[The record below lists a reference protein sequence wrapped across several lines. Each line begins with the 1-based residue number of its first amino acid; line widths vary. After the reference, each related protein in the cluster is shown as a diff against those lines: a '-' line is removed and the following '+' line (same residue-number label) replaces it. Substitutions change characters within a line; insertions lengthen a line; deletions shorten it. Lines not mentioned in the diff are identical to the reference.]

1 MSAITSDKISGKK
14 LDRRSF
20 LKAGAATA
28 GGLLIAFQLTE
39 TEQLEAAPTDGSKL
53 NAAKLNA
60 YIYIGSDDV
69 VTFMIAKSEMGQG
82 PQTSLSQ
89 ILADELDCDW
99 KQVRTE
105 FAPVDPAYG
114 PLQGTF
120 GSMSVRFSWDPL
132 RKAGAQARDMLLEA
146 AAQKWS
152 VAKSQL
158 RTDRGYVVNGAN
170 NERASY
176 GSLADAAGRLPV
188 PAKVA
193 LKDPKDFR
201 LIGTSVK
208 RLDTPLKVN
217 GSAEFGID
225 ARRPGMVYAVV
236 ERCPVFGGKVVS
248 FDDSKAKA
256 VPGVQQVVQI
266 SRGVAVVAD
275 NTWSAM
281 QGRKALEV
289 KFDDGKNA
297 NLSSASIRELF
308 VKLAEKPGA
317 VARNNGDA
325 AAALAGGA
333 KKIEAVYE
341 APYLSH
347 APMEPMNCT
356 ADVRADS
363 AEVWVST
370 QIQTAAMG
378 VTAKITGLHPDKIQ
392 IHTMY
397 LGGGFGR
404 RGGDDFVD
412 EAVEISKA
420 IGKPVKLTWSR
431 EDDMQHDLYRPA
443 AYAKFTGALDSEG
456 WPVAW
461 DTRVVCPSF
470 GGLRNGVDRTSTE
483 GIDTLEYAIP
493 NFHVDYHPPD
503 VEIPVTYWRSVGFS
517 QNCFF
522 SESFLDELAHAAG
535 KDPLEYRRKLLSNP
549 KSARLLGVLEL
560 AAEKAGWGKPLP
572 AGHARGIATVNNI
585 GSYNAMVA
593 EVSVDKGKLRVHRV
607 VVAVDC
613 GHVVNPAGVES
624 QMQSGIVY
632 GLSGALKGEITI
644 DHGRVVQG
652 NFNHYDVL
660 RINEMPVVEV
670 HIVPSQMAPGGIG
683 EAATPSIVPA
693 VTNAIFAATG
703 KRIRKLPVRPED
715 LV

>member
-1 MSAITSDKISGKK
+1 MNAVTSDSKRK

-20 LKAGAATA
+20 LKASAASA
-28 GGLLIAFQLTE
+28 GGLLIAFQFTE
-39 TEQLEAAPTDGSKL
+39 SELAAAPES
-53 NAAKLNA
+53 AAKLNA
-60 YIYIGSDDV
+60 YIHVASDDV

-82 PQTSLSQ
+82 PMTSLSQ

-99 KQVRTE
+99 KKIRTE

-120 GSMSVRFSWDPL
+120 GSMSIRFSYEPL
-132 RKAGAQARDMLLEA
+132 RKAGASARDMLLQA
-146 AAQKWS
+146 AAQKWG

-158 RTDRGYVVNGAN
+158 RTENGYVINTAS

-176 GSLADAAGRLPV
+176 GSLADAAGKLQA

-193 LKDPKDFR
+193 VKDPKDFH

-208 RLDTPLKVN
+208 RLDTPLKIN
-217 GSAEFGID
+217 GTAEFGID

-236 ERCPVFGGKVVS
+236 QRCPVFGGKVAS
-248 FDDSKAKA
+248 FDATKAKA
-256 VPGVQQVVQI
+256 VPGVKDVVEI
-266 SRGVAVVAD
+266 SRGVAVIAD
-275 NTWSAM
+275 NTWAAM
-281 QGRKALEV
+281 EGRKALAV
-289 KFDDGKNA
+289 KYDEGKNA
-297 NLSSASIRELF
+297 NLSSAGIRELF
-308 VKLAEKPGA
+308 VNLAQKPGA
-317 VARNNGDA
+317 VARHDGDVN
-325 AAALAGGA
+325 AALANA
-333 KKIEAVYE
+333 SKKIEAVYE

-356 ADVRADS
+356 ADVRPDS

-378 VTAKITGLHPDKIQ
+378 TTAKITGLPPSKIQ
-392 IHTMY
+392 IHTLF

-404 RGGDDFVD
+404 RGGDDFVG

-443 AYAKFTGALDSEG
+443 SYAKFTGALDQDG

-470 GGLRNGVDRTSTE
+470 GGLRDGVDRTSVE
-483 GIDTLEYAIP
+483 GIMDLEYTIP

-503 VEIPVTYWRSVGFS
+503 VDIPTTYWRSVGFS

-522 SESFLDELAHAAG
+522 SESFLDELAHETG
-535 KDPLEYRRKLLSNP
+535 KDPFEFRRKLLS
-549 KSARLLGVLEL
+549 KSPRLLGVLEL
-560 AAEKAGWGKPLP
+560 AAQKAGWGKPLP
-572 AGHARGIATVNNI
+572 AGHARGISVVNNI
-585 GSYNAMVA
+585 GSYNAQVA
-593 EVSVDKGKLRVHRV
+593 EVSVDQGKLRVHRV
-607 VVAVDC
+607 VCAVDC
-613 GHVVNPAGVES
+613 GQVVNPAGVE
-624 QMQSGIVY
+624 QQIQSGIVY
-632 GLSGALKGEITI
+632 GLSAAMKGAITI
-644 DHGRVVQG
+644 ERGRVVQG
-652 NFNHYDVL
+652 NFNHYDVM

-670 HIVPSQMAPGGIG
+670 YLVPSQAAPGGIG
-683 EAATPSIVPA
+683 EASTPSSIPA

-703 KRIRKLPVRPED
+703 KRIRTLPIRAED

>member
-1 MSAITSDKISGKK
+1 MSAVTSDSKRK

-20 LKAGAATA
+20 LKASAASA
-28 GGLLIAFQLTE
+28 GGLLIAFQFSE
-39 TEQLEAAPTDGSKL
+39 TPLEAAPES
-53 NAAKLNA
+53 AAKLNA
-60 YIYIGSDDV
+60 FMHVGSDDV

-82 PQTSLSQ
+82 PMTSVSQ
-89 ILADELDCDW
+89 LLADELDCDW
-99 KQVRTE
+99 KKIRTE

-114 PLQGTF
+114 PLQGAF
-120 GSMSVRFSWDPL
+120 GSMTIRTSWMPL
-132 RKAGAQARDMLLEA
+132 RKAGASARDMLLQA
-146 AAQKWS
+146 AAQKWG

-158 RTDRGYVVNGAN
+158 RTENGYVINTAS

-176 GSLADAAGRLPV
+176 GSLADAAGQLTP

-193 LKDPKDFR
+193 LKDPKDFH
-201 LIGTSVK
+201 LIGKSVK

-217 GSAEFGID
+217 GTAEFGID
-225 ARRPGMVYAVV
+225 ARGPGMVYAVV
-236 ERCPVFGGKVVS
+236 ARCPVFGGKVAS
-248 FDDSKAKA
+248 FDATKAKA
-256 VPGVQQVVQI
+256 VPGVKDVVQI
-266 SRGVAVVAD
+266 SSGVAVIAD

-281 QGRKALEV
+281 EGRKALVVQYDE
-289 KFDDGKNA
+289 GKNA

-308 VKLAEKPGA
+308 VNLAQKPGA
-317 VARNNGDA
+317 VARNDGDVN
-325 AAALAGGA
+325 AALANGA

-341 APYLSH
+341 APYMSH

-356 ADVRADS
+356 ADVRPDS

-392 IHTMY
+392 IHTLF

-404 RGGDDFVD
+404 RGGDDFVG
-412 EAVEISKA
+412 EAVEVAKA

-443 AYAKFTGALDSEG
+443 SYAKFTGALDQDG

-470 GGLRNGVDRTSTE
+470 GGLRNGVDGTSVQ
-483 GIDTLEYAIP
+483 GIVDFEYTIP

-503 VEIPVTYWRSVGFS
+503 VDIPVTYWRSVGFS

-522 SESFLDELAHAAG
+522 SESFLDELAHETG
-535 KDPLEYRRKLLSNP
+535 KDPLEFRRKLLS
-549 KSARLLGVLEL
+549 KSPRLLAVLEL
-560 AAEKAGWGKPLP
+560 AAQKGDWGKPLP
-572 AGHARGIATVNNI
+572 AGHGRGISVVNNI
-585 GSYNAMVA
+585 GSYNAQVA

-607 VVAVDC
+607 VCAVDC
-613 GHVVNPAGVES
+613 GHVVNPAGVV
-624 QMQSGIVY
+624 QQIQSGIVY
-632 GLSGALKGEITI
+632 GLSASMKGSITI
-644 DHGRVVQG
+644 ERGRVVQG

-670 HIVPSQMAPGGIG
+670 YIVPSQAAPGGIG
-683 EAATPSIVPA
+683 EASTPSIIPA

-703 KRIRKLPVRPED
+703 KRIRTLPIRAED